1 MLKTVA
7 AAALVVVI
15 AVAGGVAVAA
25 QSPDLS
31 TGGPTELDTAY
42 TGVFTIGER
51 TIRQF
56 RYEDDDEVDYTFTV
70 SNPSRVPLT
79 LVGLAEEQEPSRLL
93 SPRALRGADGAS
105 EIEIGAGGREEV
117 TVTIGMDGCESLSA
131 RAGSY
136 LTTLT
141 VRAESLGLF
150 DDVVTITL
158 PEELRTGSP
167 REKYC
172 PDATSTSRPRA

>member
-1 MLKTVA
+1 MARAVLA
-7 AAALVVVI
+7 AVVV
-15 AVAGGVAVAA
+15 VLVGVTGGVAVAA
-25 QSPDLS
+25 QSPDLAAD
-31 TGGPTELDTAY
+31 GPTGMDTEY

-56 RYEDDDEVDYTFTV
+56 RYEDDDQVDYTFMV
-70 SNPSRVPLT
+70 SNPGRFPLT
-79 LVGLAEEQEPSRLL
+79 LVGLAEDQQPSRLL
-93 SPRALRGADGAS
+93 TPRALHGADGSS
-105 EIEIGAGGREEV
+105 EIRIDAGGSEQV
-117 TVTIGMDGCESLSA
+117 TLTIGMDGCETLSA

-136 LTTLT
+136 LTTLE
-141 VRAESLGLF
+141 VRAESLGVF

-167 REKYC
+167 REAFC

>member
-1 MLKTVA
+1 MAKGILA
-7 AAALVVVI
+7 AVVI
-15 AVAGGVAVAA
+15 VLLGVTGGVAVAA
-25 QSPDLS
+25 QSPELAAA
-31 TGGPTELDTAY
+31 GPTEMDTAY
-42 TGVFTIGER
+42 TGVFTVGER

-56 RYEDDDEVDYTFTV
+56 RYEDAAEVDYTFTV
-70 SNPSRVPLT
+70 ENPGRFPLT

-93 SPRALRGADGAS
+93 SPQALRGADGAS
-105 EIEIGAGGREEV
+105 EVRIGAGGREEV

-136 LTTLT
+136 LTTLA
-141 VRAESLGLF
+141 VRAESLGVF